1 MKEKIKKFFSTP
13 KRTVIT
19 IAVIVAVIAVVGAGC
34 VFAAG
39 TSVKSTA
46 IGEENAIYFACAN
59 AGIDP
64 TAAEDIECSFEY
76 EQGQFVYDIEFEY
89 DSTEYEYWIKASD
102 GSVVKKHVSSF
113 AESDLSDTSDPET
126 ETETDTETTDVAA
139 EAETET
145 TAVSSSGSSSS
156 SSSGSSSDSS
166 SAITLSEA
174 KSAAL
179 SDAGLSSSDVTFTKA
194 KSYNKNGTTIYTIE
208 FYTSSYEYEYEIN
221 GSTGAVISKEAEA
234 YEVSDTSGSSGYIGT
249 DSAKEIAASHAG
261 YSVSEVTFSKVK
273 LEEEDGIYVYEIEFK
288 KDETEYEYTIK
299 ASDGIILEYDI
310 DN

>member
-19 IAVIVAVIAVVGAGC
+19 IAVIVAVIAAVGAGC

-39 TSVKSTA
+39 TSAKSSA

-126 ETETDTETTDVAA
+126 ETDTETTDAAA
-139 EAETET
+139 EAGTET

-179 SDAGLSSSDVTFTKA
+179 SDAGLSSSDVTFTMA
-194 KSYNKNGTTIYTIE
+194 KSYNKNGTTVHTIE

-221 GSTGAVISKEAEA
+221 GSTGEILSKEAEA

-273 LEEEDGIYVYEIEFK
+273 LEEEDRIYVYEIEFK
-288 KDETEYEYTIK
+288 KDETEYEYIIK
-299 ASDGIILEYDI
+299 ASDGTILEYDV